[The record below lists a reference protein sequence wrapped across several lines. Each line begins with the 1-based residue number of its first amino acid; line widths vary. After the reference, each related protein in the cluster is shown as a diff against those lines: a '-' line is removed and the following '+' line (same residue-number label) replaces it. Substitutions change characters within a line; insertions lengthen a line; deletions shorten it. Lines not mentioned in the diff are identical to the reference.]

1 MIRVALVCQGLQ
13 IGGGVPTAARWL
25 RDTLGSLP
33 DIQVDVHDLA
43 TSSRDPASRM
53 LRRPATWGRSSLRQ
67 PQDATG
73 AIHWGANAVELEP
86 MRYMP
91 RAELTRALA
100 SYDLVHIMAGGPA
113 LAYVAHRA
121 GRPVV
126 LQMATFAR
134 WEREA
139 ILASW
144 SRPARLRG
152 HVMTALT
159 TRIEAKAVRS
169 ASTVLVLNDQLA
181 AAVRGLGQPKVAKAP
196 LGVDT
201 DRYRPRM
208 EGWASNG
215 YLLSVGRL
223 GEPRKG
229 FDRMILAYDALVKHR
244 KHAPPLVLAGKGR
257 LSDAVAKLV
266 DELNLTSRISVRSD
280 IAPDELPE
288 LYRGASV
295 FVQTSH
301 EEGLGLA
308 SIEAMASGLPV
319 VATETAGSR
328 EVVIHD
334 VTGWLV
340 PQGPSDDVSIG
351 MASRVSEALDRGIEL
366 GAAARRRAE
375 EVFSTRATLQ
385 RYVDTYQRLLTG

>member
-13 IGGGVPTAARWL
+13 TGGGVPTAARWL

-33 DIQVDVHDLA
+33 DFQLDVHDLA
-43 TSSRDPASRM
+43 TSSRDPASRL
-53 LRRPATWGRSSLRQ
+53 LRRPATWRRSSLRH
-67 PQDATG
+67 PADTAGVT
-73 AIHWGANAVELEP
+73 HWGANAVELEP
-86 MRYMP
+86 MRYLP
-91 RAELTRALA
+91 RGELTQVLA
-100 SYDLVHIMAGGPA
+100 SYDVVHVVAGGPA
-113 LAYVAHRA
+113 LGYVANRA

-159 TRIEAKAVRS
+159 GRIEAKAVRS
-169 ASTVLVLNDQLA
+169 ASAVLVLNDHLA
-181 AAVRGLGQPKVAKAP
+181 AAVRRLGQPRVEKAP

-201 DRYRPRM
+201 GLFRPRP
-208 EGWASNG
+208 EGWTREG

-229 FDRMILAYDALVKHR
+229 LDRLILAYDCLTRHR
-244 KHAPPLVLAGKGR
+244 NDVPPLVLAGKGR
-257 LSDAVAKLV
+257 LSHSVV
-266 DELNLTSRISVRSD
+266 DLIGELNLTSRVSVRND
-280 IAPDELPE
+280 IAPDQLPD
-288 LYRGASV
+288 LYRGASI

-319 VATETAGSR
+319 VATECAGSR
-328 EVVIHD
+328 EVVVDD

-340 PQGPSDDVSIG
+340 PQRPTNDVPAG
-351 MASRVSEALDRGIEL
+351 VASRLSEALEHGAEL
-366 GAAARRRAE
+366 GAAGRYRAE
-375 EVFSTRATLQ
+375 DVFSTRATLQ
-385 RYVDTYQRLLTG
+385 LYVDTYHRLLTG

>member
-13 IGGGVPTAARWL
+13 AGGGVPTAVRWL

-33 DIQVDVHDLA
+33 DLQLDVHDLA
-43 TSSRDPASRM
+43 TSSRDPASRL
-53 LRRPATWGRSSLRQ
+53 LRRPATWRRSNLRQ
-67 PQDATG
+67 PDDAAGVT
-73 AIHWGANAVELEP
+73 HWGANAVELEP
-86 MRYMP
+86 MRYLP
-91 RAELTRALA
+91 RDELTQVLA
-100 SYDLVHIMAGGPA
+100 SYDVVHIVAGGPA
-113 LAYVAHRA
+113 LGYVANRA

-152 HVMTALT
+152 YVMTALT
-159 TRIEAKAVRS
+159 GRIEAKAVRS
-169 ASTVLVLNDQLA
+169 ATAVLVLNDHLG
-181 AAVRGLGQPKVAKAP
+181 AAVRQLGQPRVEKAP

-201 DRYRPRM
+201 DIFRPRP
-208 EGWASNG
+208 EGWTRDG

-229 FDRMILAYDALVKHR
+229 LDRMILAYDYLVKHR
-244 KHAPPLVLAGKGR
+244 NDVPPLVLAGKGR
-257 LSDAVAKLV
+257 LSQSLVELIGKLDLV
-266 DELNLTSRISVRSD
+266 SRVSVRSD
-280 IAPDELPE
+280 IAPDQLPD

-308 SIEAMASGLPV
+308 SIEAMATGLPV
-319 VATETAGSR
+319 VATKSAGSR
-328 EVVIHD
+328 EVVVDDI
-334 VTGWLV
+334 TGWLV
-340 PQGPSDDVSIG
+340 PQRPSNDVPAG
-351 MASRVSEALDRGIEL
+351 VASRLSEALDRGADL
-366 GAAARRRAE
+366 VAAARHRAE
-375 EVFSTRATLQ
+375 TVFSTQATLQ
-385 RYVDTYQRLLTG
+385 RYVDTYKRVLMG

>member
-13 IGGGVPTAARWL
+13 TGGGVPTAARWL

-33 DIQVDVHDLA
+33 GFQVDVHDLA
-43 TSSRDPASRM
+43 TSNRDSVSRR
-53 LRRPATWGRSSLRQ
+53 LRRPASWRRSSLRQ
-67 PQDATG
+67 PEDSAGVT
-73 AIHWGANAVELEP
+73 HWGANAVELEP
-86 MRYMP
+86 MRYLP
-91 RAELTRALA
+91 RDELTQALA
-100 SYDLVHIMAGGPA
+100 SYDVVHVVAGGPA
-113 LAYVAHRA
+113 LGYVASRA

-152 HVMTALT
+152 QVMTALT
-159 TRIEAKAVRS
+159 GRIESKAVRS
-169 ASTVLVLNDQLA
+169 ASVVLVLNDHLV
-181 AAVRGLGQPKVAKAP
+181 AAVRQLGQPRVEKAP

-201 DRYRPRM
+201 DLFRPRPG
-208 EGWASNG
+208 GWPRDG

-223 GEPRKG
+223 GEARKG
-229 FDRMILAYDALVKHR
+229 LDRMILAYASLGGHR
-244 KHAPPLVLAGKGR
+244 NDLPPLVLAGKGQ
-257 LSDAVAKLV
+257 LSHSVAELIG
-266 DELNLTSRISVRSD
+266 ELNLKTRVSVRSD
-280 IAPDELPE
+280 IAPDQLPD

-295 FVQTSH
+295 FVQTSY

-319 VATETAGSR
+319 VATESAGSR
-328 EVVIHD
+328 EVVVDD

-340 PQGPSDDVSIG
+340 PQKPSNDLPASV
-351 MASRVSEALDRGIEL
+351 ASRVRDALERGAEL
-366 GAAARRRAE
+366 GAAARHRAE
-375 EVFSTRATLQ
+375 EVFSTRATL
-385 RYVDTYQRLLTG
+385 RLYVDTYQRLATG

>member
-13 IGGGVPTAARWL
+13 TGGGVPAVARWL
-25 RDTLGSLP
+25 RDALGSLP
-33 DIQVDVHDLA
+33 DFQVDVHDLA
-43 TSSRDPASRM
+43 ISSRDPASRM
-53 LRRPATWGRSSLRQ
+53 LRRPATWRRSSLRQ
-67 PQDATG
+67 PRDSAG
-73 AIHWGANAVELEP
+73 VIHWGANAVELEP

-100 SYDLVHIMAGGPA
+100 SYDVVQIVAGGPA
-113 LAYVAHRA
+113 LAYVANRA

-144 SRPARLRG
+144 SRLARLRG
-152 HVMTALT
+152 HAITALT
-159 TRIEAKAVRS
+159 GRVEAKAVRS
-169 ASTVLVLNDQLA
+169 ASAVLVENDLVA
-181 AAVRGLGQPKVAKAP
+181 AAVRRLGQPRVEKAP
-196 LGVDT
+196 PGVDT
-201 DRYRPRM
+201 DRYRPRV
-208 EGWASNG
+208 EGWARDG
-215 YLLSVGRL
+215 YLLSVARL

-229 FDRMILAYDALVKHR
+229 LDRMILAYDCLVR
-244 KHAPPLVLAGKGR
+244 QRNETPSLVLAGKGR
-257 LSDAVAKLV
+257 LNDSVSKLIG
-266 DELNLTSRISVRSD
+266 ELNLTSRISVRSD
-280 IAPDELPE
+280 IAPDELPD

-328 EVVIHD
+328 EVVIED

-340 PQGPSDDVSIG
+340 PQRPSNDVPVG
-351 MASRVSEALDRGIEL
+351 MASRVFEALDRGVEL
-366 GAAARRRAE
+366 GAAARHRAE
-375 EVFSTRATLQ
+375 EVFSTRATLE
-385 RYVDTYQRLLTG
+385 RYVDTYHRVLMG